1 MTGAAHFNEVFFT
14 DARVPDHD
22 RLGDVNDGWRVAQT
36 TLLNERAHLSPE
48 MALRNGGRLL
58 ERQRRDAP
66 CLPSPACESWRGGS
80 LPGGPAVPFPEK
92 EADDERDHE
101 NRGAREQI
109 DLGNVAGTPGSG
121 ERRPGSG
128 HGK

>member
-1 MTGAAHFNEVFFT
+1 
-14 DARVPDHD
+14 
-22 RLGDVNDGWRVAQT
+22 
-36 TLLNERAHLSPE
+36 
-48 MALRNGGRLL
+48 MALRNAACLL
-58 ERQRRDAP
+58 ERQTLDVL
-66 CLPSPACESWRGGS
+66 CLSAPACESWRDLS

-92 EADDERDHE
+92 EADDDRDHE